1 MRRGLKPHLFKG
13 AYAALKGRSFTAVY
27 TFVCFSAACKAD
39 VKNEP
44 GYRSAE
50 AMRYPKSCRKKETG
64 RLGPASGASVEMRL
78 HRSLAPLNQEIV
90 RAQFTSAGASRASQ
104 NSQGARQAW
113 TEEQLWG
120 QLQIPCNGFK
130 YFCK

>member
-1 MRRGLKPHLFKG
+1 MHRAKAPLIYGSLRGPEGPLFHG
-13 AYAALKGRSFTAVY
+13 SY
-27 TFVCFSAACKAD
+27 TFVCCSAASKAD
-39 VKNEP
+39 VEKRT

-90 RAQFTSAGASRASQ
+90 RAQFTSVGCVSRQPELTRSEAGMDS
-104 NSQGARQAW
+104 GATVGPVADSVQW
-113 TEEQLWG
+113 FQLI
-120 QLQIPCNGFK
+120 L
-130 YFCK
+130 

>member
-1 MRRGLKPHLFKG
+1 MG

-27 TFVCFSAACKAD
+27 TLVCFSAACKSD

-44 GYRSAE
+44 AIAALKRCDT
-50 AMRYPKSCRKKETG
+50 PKILTKKETG

-90 RAQFTSAGASRASQ
+90 RAQFTPLGASRASQ

-120 QLQIPCNGFK
+120 QLQIPCNGFNC
-130 YFCK
+130 FCK

>member
-27 TFVCFSAACKAD
+27 TLVCFSAACKAD

-44 GYRSAE
+44 AIAALKRCDT
-50 AMRYPKSCRKKETG
+50 PKSCRKKETG

-90 RAQFTSAGASRASQ
+90 RAQFTSVGCVSRQPELTRSEAGMDS
-104 NSQGARQAW
+104 GATVGPVADSVQW
-113 TEEQLWG
+113 FQMFL
-120 QLQIPCNGFK
+120 
-130 YFCK
+130 

>member
-1 MRRGLKPHLFKG
+1 MG

-27 TFVCFSAACKAD
+27 TLVCFSAACKSD

-44 GYRSAE
+44 AIAALKRCDT
-50 AMRYPKSCRKKETG
+50 PKSCRKKETG

-90 RAQFTSAGASRASQ
+90 RAAVSRPRVRLAPARAHKERGRHGQRSNCGASCRFRAMVSLVFV
-104 NSQGARQAW
+104 NDR
-113 TEEQLWG
+113 
-120 QLQIPCNGFK
+120 K
-130 YFCK
+130 